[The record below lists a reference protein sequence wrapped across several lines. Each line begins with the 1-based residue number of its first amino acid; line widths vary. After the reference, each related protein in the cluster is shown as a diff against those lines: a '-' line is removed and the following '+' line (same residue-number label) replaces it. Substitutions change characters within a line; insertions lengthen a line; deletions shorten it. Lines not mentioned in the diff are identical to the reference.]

1 MKYGWRERII
11 GAVILVAL
19 GAIFL
24 PMLFDDPEPRE
35 QEPEPVMVI
44 EQPVGGGETRQ
55 RIIESPEPPASVAN
69 NVESGTTNPNGAVPE
84 PDTSQLGGGDDFGQ
98 GGATATQNGTGA
110 ATTSPATQPRTDP
123 IAEIAQAESTS
134 ENPAPVASNQPAQ
147 GQANQSRASQSRA
160 SQSQA
165 SQGDASES
173 GSASR
178 TPASSN
184 GGWVVQVGSFG
195 QAGNAERLT
204 ADLKSQGF
212 PAYSQPRDNDLTT
225 VYVGP
230 FDSSDAGESARGEL
244 KQAANIQGLLI
255 RNPAN

>member
-19 GAIFL
+19 GALFL
-24 PMLFDDPEPRE
+24 PMLFDEPAPRE

-44 EQPVGGGETRQ
+44 EQPVDGGEARQ
-55 RIIESPEPPASVAN
+55 RIIESPQPPASVATGQ
-69 NVESGTTNPNGAVPE
+69 SGQPNTAVPE
-84 PDTSQLGGGDDFGQ
+84 PDTSGQLSGGNGGFGQSSDGDDVASDDGQ
-98 GGATATQNGTGA
+98 SG
-110 ATTSPATQPRTDP
+110 SSATQPRTDP
-123 IAEIAQAESTS
+123 IAEIAESETSSSAPAESA
-134 ENPAPVASNQPAQ
+134 PA
-147 GQANQSRASQSRA
+147 
-160 SQSQA
+160 
-165 SQGDASES
+165 ASEDSAPAES
-173 GSASR
+173 GSR
-178 TPASSN
+178 TPATPD

-230 FDSSDAGESARGEL
+230 YGSSDAGESARGEL

-255 RNPAN
+255 RNPGN

>member
-24 PMLFDDPEPRE
+24 PMLFDDPAPRE

-44 EQPVGGGETRQ
+44 EQPVDGGETRQ
-55 RIIESPEPPASVAN
+55 RIIESPQPPASVAD
-69 NVESGTTNPNGAVPE
+69 SGAGQSNQPSTAVPE
-84 PDTSQLGGGDDFGQ
+84 PDTSGQLSGGGSGFGQ
-98 GGATATQNGTGA
+98 PSEGDGAPAESAPTGSQATE
-110 ATTSPATQPRTDP
+110 PRTDP
-123 IAEIAQAESTS
+123 IAEIAESESAPSQGQSATTS
-134 ENPAPVASNQPAQ
+134 SESPAPAATP
-147 GQANQSRASQSRA
+147 
-160 SQSQA
+160 
-165 SQGDASES
+165 
-173 GSASR
+173 SR
-178 TPASSN
+178 TPAASG

-195 QAGNAERLT
+195 QSGNAERLT

-212 PAYSQPRDNDLTT
+212 PAYSKPRDNNLTT

-230 FDSSDAGESARGEL
+230 YDSSDAGESARGEL

-255 RNPAN
+255 RNPSN